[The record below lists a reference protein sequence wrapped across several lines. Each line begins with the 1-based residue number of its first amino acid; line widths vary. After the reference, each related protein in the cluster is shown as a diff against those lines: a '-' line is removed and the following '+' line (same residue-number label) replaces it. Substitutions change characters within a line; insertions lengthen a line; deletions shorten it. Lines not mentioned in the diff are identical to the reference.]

1 MWNYRCYLCD
11 TNTNDYLCEDCKSIK
26 KIVELYGIK
35 SVRETVEFVYL
46 REKEPIKNRTEAKHS
61 EVVAKKIQTRSQ
73 TTQTTQTKEEKKS
86 DCLNH

>member
-46 REKEPIKNRTEAKHS
+46 REKEPIKNRS

-86 DCLNH
+86 DCLTH